1 MSSEVLEEL
10 YLAQCSLGQ
19 NLLAE
24 YIGNLLDSD
33 TLIGLVIHSGT
44 IEVESRM
51 ISPNPIQRSKNA
63 QQRSAS
69 QIDSPDNTIGA
80 LTQLFGNRIA
90 LVNDK
95 VLVEDLEG
103 LATL

>member
-1 MSSEVLEEL
+1 MLEEL
-10 YLAQCSLGQ
+10 DLTQCSLGQ

-24 YIGNLLDSD
+24 YIGDLLDSD
-33 TLIGLVIHSGT
+33 ALVGLVVHSGT
-44 IEVESRM
+44 SIVESRTV
-51 ISPNPIQRSKNA
+51 SPNPIWWSKNA
-63 QQRSAS
+63 QQRNAGH
-69 QIDSPDNTIGA
+69 DNLPDNTIGA
-80 LTQLFGNRIA
+80 LAQLFGDRVA

>member
-24 YIGNLLDSD
+24 HIGNLLDSD
-33 TLIGLVIHSGT
+33 TLVGLVVHSGT
-44 IEVESRM
+44 IAVESRTV
-51 ISPNPIQRSKNA
+51 SPDPIQRVKECAAA
-63 QQRSAS
+63 QCS
-69 QIDSPDNTIGA
+69 SPDNTIGA

-90 LVNDK
+90 LVDDK

-103 LATL
+103 LAAL